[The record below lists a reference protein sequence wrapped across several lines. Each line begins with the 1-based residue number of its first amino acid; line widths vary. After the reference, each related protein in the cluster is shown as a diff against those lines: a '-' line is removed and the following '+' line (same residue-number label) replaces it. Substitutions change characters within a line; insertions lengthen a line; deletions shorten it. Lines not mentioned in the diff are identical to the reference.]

1 MIWKL
6 IYHLENSTVNR
17 FRKIQRWNYSLD
29 DLLFNYLS
37 SIKWGI
43 DSLIYV
49 LMRLTGIVWGWQNL
63 YFDIFIC
70 LWSLKLWS
78 PTCFRSEFSSYFL
91 CFFLMRSFMHRN
103 DTAWLIFLLFR
114 FSLKL
119 IGHVRKYLGWR
130 WCILVANRLNG
141 WVKVCH
147 QRTWSVWLY
156 LRDRIRDLLTNLFQ
170 HHYIVL
176 FAQRVNLDLWIS
188 SWRY

>member
-1 MIWKL
+1 
-6 IYHLENSTVNR
+6 
-17 FRKIQRWNYSLD
+17 
-29 DLLFNYLS
+29 
-37 SIKWGI
+37 
-43 DSLIYV
+43 
-49 LMRLTGIVWGWQNL
+49 MRLTGIFWGWQNL

-91 CFFLMRSFMHRN
+91 YFFLRRSFMYRY
-103 DTAWLIFLLFR
+103 DTACLIFLLFR

-119 IGHVRKYLGWR
+119 IGHVRKYLGRR
-130 WCILVANRLNG
+130 WCILVANRLNR

-147 QRTWSVWLY
+147 QRAWSVWLY